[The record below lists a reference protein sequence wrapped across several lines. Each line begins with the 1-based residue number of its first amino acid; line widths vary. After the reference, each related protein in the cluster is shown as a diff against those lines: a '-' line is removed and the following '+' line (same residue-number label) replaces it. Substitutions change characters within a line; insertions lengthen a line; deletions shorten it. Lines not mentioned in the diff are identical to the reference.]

1 MSKTKILVVED
12 ERIVAKDIQNS
23 LKMLG
28 YDVPAIASSGEEA
41 IEKAKEV
48 RPDIVL
54 MDIVLKGDIDGIE
67 AAKHINSKFK
77 IPVIYLTAYEDTET
91 LDRAKVTDPLGYILK
106 PFEERDLHT
115 SLEMAL
121 YKNKMQRMLTESEER
136 YRRLVELS
144 PDGIAVVI
152 DNRIYYINK
161 AGAELIGETKI
172 EKLHGR
178 SVTDFLD
185 KKTYEMLYERFSK
198 ANKHCKQSFI
208 ETQLKNVNGLPFDVE
223 IAAIPFPRESETA
236 AQIIFRDISVRKKSE
251 EALKHAYIELKE
263 TQEALINSEKLAA
276 LGRFAAGVAHE
287 IRNPLANISASA
299 QLLMNNYQVSDEM
312 RRYLEVILRNTD
324 TANQIIKELLDFTST
339 KEISLAKENIN
350 NVIISICDLI
360 KSRCIASNIHLIKDI
375 KEVPDTYINF
385 KKLEQ
390 AMLNFA
396 SNAIEAMPGGGKL
409 TFRNYYDIKPNE
421 IVIQIAD
428 TGHGIEEANID
439 KVFEPFFTTK
449 DNGTGLGMSL
459 AYHIIKAHKGKLH
472 LESEKDKGTTI
483 NISIPVLTH

>member
-1 MSKTKILVVED
+1 
-12 ERIVAKDIQNS
+12 
-23 LKMLG
+23 
-28 YDVPAIASSGEEA
+28 
-41 IEKAKEV
+41 
-48 RPDIVL
+48 
-54 MDIVLKGDIDGIE
+54 
-67 AAKHINSKFK
+67 
-77 IPVIYLTAYEDTET
+77 
-91 LDRAKVTDPLGYILK
+91 
-106 PFEERDLHT
+106 
-115 SLEMAL
+115 
-121 YKNKMQRMLTESEER
+121 
-136 YRRLVELS
+136 
-144 PDGIAVVI
+144 
-152 DNRIYYINK
+152 
-161 AGAELIGETKI
+161 
-172 EKLHGR
+172 
-178 SVTDFLD
+178 
-185 KKTYEMLYERFSK
+185 
-198 ANKHCKQSFI
+198 
-208 ETQLKNVNGLPFDVE
+208 VNGLPFDVE
-223 IAAIPFPRESETA
+223 IAAIPFPRESEMA

>member
-1 MSKTKILVVED
+1 MPKIKILVVED

-41 IEKAKEV
+41 IEKANEV
-48 RPDIVL
+48 KPDIVL
-54 MDIVLKGDIDGIE
+54 MDIVLKGEIDGIE
-67 AAKHINSKFK
+67 AAKHINTKFK
-77 IPVIYLTAYEDTET
+77 IPVIYLTAYEDSET

-121 YKNKMQRMLTESEER
+121 YKNKLQRMLTESEER

-152 DNRIYYINK
+152 DNRINYINK
-161 AGAELIGETKI
+161 AGAELIGETNV
-172 EKLHGR
+172 EKLHGKC
-178 SVTDFLD
+178 VTDFLD
-185 KKTYEMLYERFSK
+185 KKTFDMLYKRFNGVK
-198 ANKHCKQSFI
+198 KHDKESFI
-208 ETQLKNVNGLPFDVE
+208 ETQLKNVNGIGFDVE
-223 IAAIPFPRESETA
+223 ITAIPFPRVNETA
-236 AQIIFRDISVRKKSE
+236 AQLVFRDISVRKKSE
-251 EALKHAYIELKE
+251 EALKNAYIELKE

-299 QLLMNNYQVSDEM
+299 QLFMSKYSVADEM
-312 RRYLEVILRNTD
+312 KKYLEVILRNTD

-339 KEISLAKENIN
+339 KEITFAKDNVN
-350 NVIISICDLI
+350 NVITSICELI
-360 KSRCIASNIHLIKDI
+360 KSRCTACNIHLIKDI
-375 KEVPDTYINF
+375 KEVPDSLINS

-390 AMLNFA
+390 ALLNFA
-396 SNAIEAMPGGGKL
+396 SNGIEAMQHGGKL
-409 TFRNYYDIKPNE
+409 IIGNYYDVMQNE
-421 IVIQIAD
+421 IVIQIED
-428 TGHGIEEANID
+428 TGHGIDEANLD
-439 KVFEPFFTTK
+439 KVLEPFFTTK

-459 AYHIIKAHKGKLH
+459 AYHIIKAHKGKLV
-472 LESEKDKGTTI
+472 LESKKDKGTTI
-483 NISIPVLTH
+483 NISIPVITN